1 MNQIMKG
8 KLSLIFYS
16 KKMSEV
22 YSRKK
27 TNPFT
32 KLIAQAQN
40 VLKLHH
46 KVHFIGTNSTMV
58 MNSEIRNVGFIE
70 AHWNNNDIDDLT
82 LS

>member
-1 MNQIMKG
+1 MKG

-16 KKMSEV
+16 KKKSKV
-22 YSRKK
+22 CSRKK

-32 KLIAQAQN
+32 KVIVQAQN

-46 KVHFIGTNSTMV
+46 KVNFIGTNSAMV
-58 MNSEIRNVGFIE
+58 MDSEIRNVSFIE